1 MTTQM
6 KRILFL
12 FFTLFFFKRTV
23 FGQNSVDAR
32 ILLRATTS
40 VAGGEY
46 FIDILPQ
53 YVSTK
58 IIFKLKNRMRQFEL
72 EADTNTIRYRHIL
85 DSVKNFNPNN
95 DTVKTYLE
103 KLDLIYLAYTLYD
116 TDSIIVLNNENK
128 NYVKLIQEVLKSPTE
143 VLENKN
149 HIVLD
154 GTRMNFILTNNDI
167 IRTVYAHSPTSTSN
181 PILYKLITETT
192 SLYRKNKMNNFLSEK
207 RTNGY

>member
-1 MTTQM
+1 M
-6 KRILFL
+6 
-12 FFTLFFFKRTV
+12 
-23 FGQNSVDAR
+23 
-32 ILLRATTS
+32 
-40 VAGGEY
+40 
-46 FIDILPQ
+46 
-53 YVSTK
+53 
-58 IIFKLKNRMRQFEL
+58 KLKNRTRQFEL